1 MGEVQ
6 QMIFNQG
13 ETKGAAKTI
22 SVLIKNGFPIEE
34 IKRMYSSE
42 YSPEDL
48 QEVLSQAQLL
58 AA

>member
-6 QMIFNQG
+6 QKIEN
-13 ETKGAAKTI
+13 KGAAKTI
-22 SVLIKNGFPIEE
+22 SVLIKNGFPIE
-34 IKRMYSSE
+34 KMYSSE